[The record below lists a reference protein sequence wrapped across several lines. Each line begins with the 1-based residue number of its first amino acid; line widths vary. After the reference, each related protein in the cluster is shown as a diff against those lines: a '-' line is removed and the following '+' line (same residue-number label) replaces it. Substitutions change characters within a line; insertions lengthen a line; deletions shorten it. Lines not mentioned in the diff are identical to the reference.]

1 MAEYVSILFL
11 RGTTTEN
18 KLISLAEKMIIN
30 EVFNEEIGHD
40 VCGELLQATMFFLNV
55 GVNTV
60 IYRNKSCRLKENNY
74 VEELVWDAI
83 ISLSV
88 FQ

>member
-1 MAEYVSILFL
+1 M

-18 KLISLAEKMIIN
+18 KMISLAEKMIIN

-60 IYRNKSCRLKENNY
+60 VYRNK
-74 VEELVWDAI
+74 
-83 ISLSV
+83 
-88 FQ
+88 